1 MPIAGFVINVDP
13 TDPVSALEALG
24 SMEGVEIH
32 GYDEKGNVVAVLESD
47 TTDEMEALVRQVN
60 SIDGIL
66 SVGLTYF
73 NAEDEVE
80 KVERGEYVP
89 SCSLGNKQSYWYES

>member
-13 TDPVSALEALG
+13 ADPAPALEALG
-24 SMEGVEIH
+24 SMECVEVH
-32 GYDEKGNVVAVLESD
+32 GHDEKGNVVAVLESD
-47 TTDEMEALVRQVN
+47 TTDEMESLVRQIN
-60 SIDGIL
+60 RIDGVL

-89 SCSLGNKQSYWYES
+89 SRSFGNKVTF